1 VKGVRNA
8 SKKQELKK
16 KRFAKFVES
25 YETCFEHFW
34 KFGYILQQLFIPLKL
49 AIIVF
54 VSLCPDPKVLASAKG
69 HLLRVSRPALAT
81 ECQVQ

>member
-1 VKGVRNA
+1 M
-8 SKKQELKK
+8 
-16 KRFAKFVES
+16 ES
-25 YETCFEHFW
+25 YETCFGHFW

-69 HLLRVSRPALAT
+69 HLLRVSRPALGT